1 MARPIQVFK
10 MQHLRGIHTYREGS
24 VARRLLGPRVRRG
37 ESVGGAA
44 ALESRAFSGGFV
56 PYLLGG
62 KPPTPS
68 SISNTGL
75 IDGVPL
81 PTLMGFTTFV
91 AH

>member
-1 MARPIQVFK
+1 MHAGLQ
-10 MQHLRGIHTYREGS
+10 
-24 VARRLLGPRVRRG
+24 GPRVRRG
-37 ESVGGAA
+37 ESVGGTAA
-44 ALESRAFSGGFV
+44 TWKSRAFSGGVWSIFI
-56 PYLLGG
+56 GR
-62 KPPTPS
+62 KPSTPS